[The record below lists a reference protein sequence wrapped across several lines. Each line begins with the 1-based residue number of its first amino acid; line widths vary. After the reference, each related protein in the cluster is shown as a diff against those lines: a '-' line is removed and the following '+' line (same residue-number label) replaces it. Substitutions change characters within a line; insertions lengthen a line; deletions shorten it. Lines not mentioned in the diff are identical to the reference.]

1 MTRYASSNLFS
12 RETAAQIPPMATKLS
27 PANSTKRVLPIPS
40 TKSHAP
46 NATRCNGFM
55 GR

>member
-12 RETAAQIPPMATKLS
+12 RETAAQIPPAATMHS